1 MKRTL
6 AATAALLTF
15 TACGGAPQSAGTVD
29 LPAATQPPAS
39 PAQVPTAS
47 TPAAPTAHASGAAV
61 VPGYAPGQFPSVPSI
76 VIPNL
81 SVLDEVT
88 AKAAETL
95 TDKLKSIPGL
105 KVSPAHCGPEGQPLV
120 GGSVV
125 LGGDGTGAVS
135 GDGITQVRTGDG
147 AGLYSDP
154 ETSLVNHGDGSG
166 LLSRGP
172 ISLVIHTD
180 GSGTYNGPGLSI
192 VLDGKGGGTMTRA
205 ADSVVIHNDGSG
217 TYSASTPEVS
227 LTINADGSGSYS
239 GPGISII
246 NDGSGTAL
254 VNGVPV
260 KADRLPPVPPAGKFP
275 PLMKLAPVDPV
286 CGLYVTLEAEILFDY
301 DKSDIRPDAKA
312 TLHQLVEPLNG
323 LPQGVSLQVQGHT
336 DAHGSDG
343 YNQGLSERRANAVK
357 DELSGAGVTA
367 PLTATG
373 FGETRP
379 VAPNEID
386 GKDNPA
392 GRQLNRR
399 VEIFI
404 PTR

>member
-1 MKRTL
+1 MRRTL
-6 AATAALLTF
+6 VATATLLALS
-15 TACGGAPQSAGTVD
+15 ACSGGSPQPAHTEA
-29 LPAATQPPAS
+29 PAARPSATPSMETTPSAQPAS
-39 PAQVPTAS
+39 SPAVS
-47 TPAAPTAHASGAAV
+47 SVAV

-95 TDKLKSIPGL
+95 ADKLKSIPGL
-105 KVSPAHCGPEGQPLV
+105 KVSPAHCGPDGQPLV

-125 LGGDGTGAVS
+125 LGGDGTASVS
-135 GDGITQVRTGDG
+135 GDGVTQVRTGDG
-147 AGLYSDP
+147 AGIYSDP
-154 ETSLVNHGDGSG
+154 ETSLVNNGDGSG

-172 ISLVIHTD
+172 ISLIIHTD
-180 GSGTYNGPGLSI
+180 GSGTYSGPGLSI
-192 VLDGKGGGTMTRA
+192 ALDGKGGGTMTRDQ
-205 ADSVVIHNDGSG
+205 DSIVVNSDGSG
-217 TYSASTPEVS
+217 TYSGSTPGVS
-227 LTINADGSGSYS
+227 LTVNADGSGSYS

-246 NDGSGTAL
+246 NNGSGTAL
-254 VNGVPV
+254 VNGVQV

-286 CGLYVTLEAEILFDY
+286 CGLYVTLEAEVLFDY

-323 LPQGVSLQVQGHT
+323 IPQGVSLQVQGHT
-336 DAHGSDG
+336 DAHGSDE

-357 DELSGAGVTA
+357 DELSRSGVTA
-367 PLTATG
+367 ALSATG

-404 PTR
+404 PTK